1 MKIRNK
7 TLVTL
12 GITFVC
18 LIVLLFVTADQII
31 GSSFQQLEK
40 DEVTKNIARATAAIT
55 AQSENLA
62 IIAND
67 WGQWDDTYYFLQ
79 GQSEYYVANNL
90 DVDAL
95 ANLRVDAMLFY
106 NTTGQLYY
114 AAGVDPDIYE
124 KEDVSIGL
132 LKSISSNNR
141 LFSKPLHLSYMRG
154 IINTP
159 EGPAFIASN
168 PITKSLDVDSVAGT
182 IVVIRYLDSNLIR
195 EIEQDTQLTISVKS
209 FNPDVPANYSGIH
222 YVNDT
227 TVIGTAT
234 LNDINGNPAQFL
246 DIEMSRD
253 IHQRGLSVIAYLFYA
268 IIVIGV
274 VYIVVLMFSVERSLL
289 SRMFLLNKNLK
300 TITIDGSLS
309 SRVRIDGDDELTE
322 LADNIN
328 YMLESLEE
336 NDKRIQQIELENKMK
351 FEKVFLNTIC
361 GVLII
366 DADTHIIIETNPV
379 AANLIGLKAEEIVG
393 NICHKFV
400 CPAEKGKCPITDLDF
415 VVDQSERMIF
425 NKNGKT
431 IPILKSVVPVRIS
444 GKNYLIE
451 SFIDL
456 TKIKSAEEELVQA
469 KIIAESA
476 NRAKSDFLASM
487 SHELR
492 TPLNSIIGF
501 SDIIIDG
508 ITGEINAQQLKYLR
522 HISASGHHLL
532 SLINNILDLSKIE
545 AGKLDLHLE
554 DISIDILF
562 AEVKEL
568 ILPLAIK
575 KSITVNFSTD
585 SKITEVCADRI
596 RLKQILFNLLSNAI
610 KFTPKDGK
618 VDVFT
623 EIVSDRIR
631 ISVKDTGIGISEEN
645 KKELFHPF
653 AQLNSATNS
662 RYEGTG
668 LGLSLVKKFVE
679 LHNGKVWFES
689 ELGKGTT
696 FIFELPLDSRCEKKT
711 SDNFD

>member
-7 TLVTL
+7 TLATL

-18 LIVLLFVTADQII
+18 LIVFLFVTADQII
-31 GSSFQQLEK
+31 GSSFEQLEQE
-40 DEVTKNIARATAAIT
+40 EVTKNIARATAAIA
-55 AQSENLA
+55 AQSENLE

-114 AAGVDPDIYE
+114 AAGIDPDIYE
-124 KEDVSIGL
+124 KKDVSIGL
-132 LKSISSNNR
+132 LQTIASNNK
-141 LFSKPLHLSYMRG
+141 LFSKPLNLSYMSG

-159 EGPAFIASN
+159 EGPAFIACN
-168 PITKSLDVDSVAGT
+168 PVTKSSDVDSVAGT
-182 IVVIRYLDSNLIR
+182 IVVVRYLDSNLVR
-195 EIEQDTQLTISVKS
+195 EIEQDTQLTISLKF
-209 FNPDVPANYSGIH
+209 FNQDVLANYSGIH

-227 TVIGTAT
+227 TVIGTAI

-246 DIEMSRD
+246 DIEMFRD

-268 IIVIGV
+268 IITIGV

-309 SRVRIDGDDELTE
+309 SRVKIEGDDELTE

-336 NDKRIQQIELENKMK
+336 NDKRVQQIELENKMK

-393 NICHKFV
+393 NICHKFL
-400 CPAEKGKCPITDLDF
+400 CPAEKGKCPITDLGF
-415 VVDQSERMIF
+415 VADQSERMIF

-456 TKIKSAEEELVQA
+456 TKIKNAEEELIQA

-476 NRAKSDFLASM
+476 NHAKSDFLANM

-508 ITGEINAQQLKYLR
+508 ITGEINSQQLKYLSY
-522 HISASGHHLL
+522 ISASGHHLL

-545 AGKLDLHLE
+545 AGKFDLYLE
-554 DISIDILF
+554 NISIAILF

-568 ILPLAIK
+568 ILPLASK
-575 KSITVNFSTD
+575 KSITVNFLTD
-585 SKITEVCADRI
+585 STITEVCADRI

-618 VDVFT
+618 VDVFA
-623 EIVSDRIR
+623 ELVSDRIKV
-631 ISVKDTGIGISEEN
+631 SVKDTGIGISEEN

-653 AQLNSATNS
+653 AQLNSETNS

-679 LHNGKVWFES
+679 LHNGQIWFES

-696 FIFELPLDSRCEKKT
+696 FIFELPLDSGCEKRT
-711 SDNFD
+711 SDNFN

>member
-7 TLVTL
+7 TLAIL

-18 LIVLLFVTADQII
+18 LVLFLFITADQII
-31 GSSFQQLEK
+31 GNSFEELEQE
-40 DEVTKNIARATAAIT
+40 EVTKNIARATAAIDM
-55 AQSENLA
+55 QSENLA
-62 IIAND
+62 IIASD
-67 WGQWDDTYYFLQ
+67 WGQWDDTYYFLL
-79 GQSEYYVANNL
+79 GQSDYYVANNL
-90 DVDAL
+90 GVDAI

-106 NTTGQLYY
+106 DTDGHLYQVV
-114 AAGVDPDIYE
+114 GVNPDTYE
-124 KEDVSIGL
+124 EKDVSIGL
-132 LKSISSNNR
+132 LQTIAPNKK
-141 LFSKPLHLSYMRG
+141 LFSKPLNLSYMSG

-159 EGPAFIASN
+159 EGPALIASN

-182 IVVIRYLDSNLIR
+182 IVVVRYLDSNLIR
-195 EIEQDTQLTISVKS
+195 EIEQDTQLTISLES
-209 FNPDVPANYSGIH
+209 FSPDLQANHSSIH

-227 TVIGTAT
+227 TVMGTEI
-234 LNDINGNPAQFL
+234 LNDIDGNPAQFL
-246 DIEMSRD
+246 DIEMSRT
-253 IHQRGLSVIAYLFYA
+253 IHQRGVYVLRYMFYA
-268 IIVIGV
+268 MIYIGMA
-274 VYIVVLMFSVERSLL
+274 YFIVLMISVEGSLL
-289 SRMFLLNKNLK
+289 SRMSLLNKDLK
-300 TITIDGSLS
+300 TITVDGLLS
-309 SRVRIDGDDELTE
+309 SRVKIEGDDELTE
-322 LADNIN
+322 LAGNIN
-328 YMLESLEE
+328 DMLESLEK
-336 NDKRIQQIELENKMK
+336 NDKRIQQVELENKIK

-366 DADTHIIIETNPV
+366 DAYTHIIVETNPV
-379 AANLIGLKAEEIVG
+379 AANLIGLKEEEIIG

-400 CPAEKGKCPITDLDF
+400 CPAEKGKCPITDF
-415 VVDQSERMIF
+415 GSVVDKSERMIL

-444 GKNYLIE
+444 GRDYLIE
-451 SFIDL
+451 SFMDL
-456 TKIKSAEEELVQA
+456 TTIKKAEEELVQA

-476 NRAKSDFLASM
+476 NRAKSTFLANM

-501 SDIIIDG
+501 SDIIIEG
-508 ITGEINAQQLKYLR
+508 MTGEINDEQSKYLGY
-522 HISASGHHLL
+522 ISASGHHLL

-545 AGKLDLHLE
+545 AGKFDLNLE
-554 DISIDILF
+554 PVFIESLF

-575 KSITVNFSTD
+575 KSIKVSFSTD
-585 SKITEVCADRI
+585 SKITEICADRI

-618 VDVFT
+618 VDVFA
-623 EIVSDRIR
+623 ELVSDRIR
-631 ISVKDTGIGISEEN
+631 VSVKDTGIGISENN

-653 AQLNSATNS
+653 AQLNSAKSS

-689 ELGKGTT
+689 ELGKGST
-696 FIFELPLDSRCEKKT
+696 FIFELPLDSGCEKT
-711 SDNFD
+711 ISENSD